1 MLQELVITLPERKAL
16 ETYSG
21 TEYVIPHQYMLYNYV
36 CMYVYVRMYVRNIRI
51 LFPKPL

>member
-1 MLQELVITLPERKAL
+1 MLQEPVITLPERKAL

-36 CMYVYVRMYVRNIRI
+36 CIYMCVCVYVYVCVCMYVRT
-51 LFPKPL
+51 